1 MPQVDLFQIGSSGT
15 RAYQAAM
22 GAVADNIANT
32 NTAGYSRRN
41 LEIKESSASASSSI
55 FEKGGAS
62 FAGVDIGACS
72 APATPI
78 SMRPTRRTANT
89 LGSADQRARWMTDIQ
104 TALDDGPLGVGQRL
118 AACFRPSSVSPPTLD
133 GTLRTDVLF
142 SMEQVN
148 TAFRLAHGGLK
159 DLQDGISTTATNE
172 VARSTTRS
180 SSSPRPSKA
189 CAARSTVPPAQ
200 VQLFDLTRSGSAGDF
215 QAHQRDLDL
224 RRQGHCQCRLQR
236 LACRQQYRSASVR
249 RKRQY
254 RTAHAGLHAGRTAV
268 TAPTSGA
275 LAGLAQ
281 SADVA
286 KTRVDRI
293 EHARPELCDGRQ
305 HLAYGRFYAGRHC
318 GQPMLLDRRRC
329 FDPAGADY
337 RSLEE
342 IASVDAG
349 GMINGNLVAASA
361 IRGPGSMEDSWT
373 QMISAQGNI
382 AQCDDCRT
390 ESGSRSRHRSPS
402 KRAAT
407 FPGSISI
414 ARRPTCCVS
423 SRLIRA
429 ARIIQVA
436 REITQ
441 SIFDVMG

>member
-62 FAGVDIGACS
+62 FAGVDIGRVFRAS
-72 APATPI
+72 DPYLDAA
-78 SMRPTRRTANT
+78 TRRTANT

-118 AACFRPSSVSPPTLD
+118 GSMFSSLERLAANPTD

-148 TAFRLAHGGLK
+148 TAFRLAHGDMK

-172 VARSTTRS
+172 VAALNDAIKQLATANEGLRRALDGS
-180 SSSPRPSKA
+180 
-189 CAARSTVPPAQ
+189 PAQ
-200 VQLFDLTRSGSAGDF
+200 VQLFDSRDQALLEISKRINVTSTFDGKGIANVDFNGSPVVSNIDPHLFAVSANADGTLAF
-215 QAHQRDLDL
+215 TLD
-224 RRQGHCQCRLQR
+224 G
-236 LACRQQYRSASVR
+236 
-249 RKRQY
+249 
-254 RTAHAGLHAGRTAV
+254 TAV
-268 TAPTSGA
+268 TTPTSGA
-275 LAGLAQ
+275 LAGLSQ

-286 KTRVDRI
+286 KTRVD
-293 EHARPELCDGRQ
+293 ELNT
-305 HLAYGRFYAGRHC
+305 LAQKYVTDVNTWHTAGFTPAGTA
-318 GQPMLLDRRRC
+318 GQPMLSI
-329 FDPAGADY
+329 GADA
-337 RSLEE
+337 STLQVLITDPKE

-349 GMINGNLVAASA
+349 GVINGNLVAASA
-361 IRGPGSMEDSWT
+361 IRGPGSMEDNWT

-382 AQCDDCRT
+382 ANATTAEQKAASNRDTLAQQARGDV
-390 ESGSRSRHRSPS
+390 SGVNLDRE
-402 KRAAT
+402 AADLL
-407 FPGSISI
+407 
-414 ARRPTCCVS
+414 
-423 SRLIRA
+423 RLQQA
-429 ARIIQVA
+429 YQGCARIIQVA

-441 SIFDVMG
+441 SIFDVFG